1 MDLRLDGR
9 LWPMKFEERDRVVA
23 DLGEEESTIIDDDGF
38 DLTLI
43 QEMLKKSPQERLE
56 MLQQALT
63 MTEMLRGAYGH

>member
-1 MDLRLDGR
+1 M
-9 LWPMKFEERDRVVA
+9 VA